1 MGPLRIPADAANA
14 GLRHVPLTHPPS
26 TPSTRIELSALDV
39 RVTHIDTTEPY
50 GPFHSEEIGP

>member
-1 MGPLRIPADAANA
+1 M
-14 GLRHVPLTHPPS
+14 PLTHPPS
-26 TPSTRIELSALDV
+26 TLSTRIELSALDV